1 MMPHP
6 ERTNLGDKLF
16 SSMREFIEQK
26 ISSENGSLSY
36 SPPGKRIKK
45 YTPEKDVSEWVVDM
59 VITDNEAETVQNALK
74 RTGIDVTIHRQ
85 QHWEISTSDNSS
97 NTLKKIENTG
107 ELFNSNKEYI
117 SSIKRKKNTACLL
130 VRQKEDMHCQA
141 KFESIRERFKI
152 DELMQLKRG
161 IVWNISVKNTN
172 FQPVLDKILDTN
184 ILFNPLSHECFRI
197 S

>member
-1 MMPHP
+1 MCI
-6 ERTNLGDKLF
+6 RD
-16 SSMREFIEQK
+16 R
-26 ISSENGSLSY
+26 
-36 SPPGKRIKK
+36 
-45 YTPEKDVSEWVVDM
+45 EKDVSECVVDM

-141 KFESIRERFKI
+141 KFESIRERFNI